1 MKKKCCLSFGK
12 CRKKFWLLIL
22 VAFIIDV
29 LLIVL
34 LYYFSSSTSIDISYY
49 SSINMLPFLF
59 FENLCQSF
67 MFIPHLIH
75 KKLNASKTSSS
86 KLIKAP
92 TNLIFNRGNVTFSFR
107 EKIYFI
113 FFLLLKLFTEIFYIT
128 YLHYIISNASLT
140 NELTYFFQFE
150 LIFLFLISK
159 LFYNIKYYKH
169 QYISIII
176 LTIFDLFFF
185 VFKFYTQIAHNFF
198 LHLHCHIIYSFLKST
213 VTVYIKGLME
223 HKYISPYKAC
233 FQFGF
238 YNLIIVTIV
247 YIIASF
253 FPCEG
258 YLCLEE
264 YNEKTYFGNILLIF
278 NVNIFI
284 MLLFFTLKAIV
295 LVLNYVIINEFSVC
309 HSFLLIQITQ
319 IIENAII
326 LSLDFGSSDKTYDI
340 LLAFIFV
347 FFALNIFFIL
357 LFLEIIEINCCNINY
372 NTKKNIAERATIDVE
387 MEFEELNVDNNS
399 QAPLYD
405 DN

>member
-86 KLIKAP
+86 KLMKAQ

-128 YLHYIISNASLT
+128 HLLYIISNASLT

-169 QYISIII
+169 QY
-176 LTIFDLFFF
+176 
-185 VFKFYTQIAHNFF
+185 
-198 LHLHCHIIYSFLKST
+198 
-213 VTVYIKGLME
+213 YI
-223 HKYISPYKAC
+223 
-233 FQFGF
+233 
-238 YNLIIVTIV
+238 
-247 YIIASF
+247 
-253 FPCEG
+253 
-258 YLCLEE
+258 
-264 YNEKTYFGNILLIF
+264 
-278 NVNIFI
+278 
-284 MLLFFTLKAIV
+284 
-295 LVLNYVIINEFSVC
+295 VI
-309 HSFLLIQITQ
+309 
-319 IIENAII
+319 
-326 LSLDFGSSDKTYDI
+326 
-340 LLAFIFV
+340 
-347 FFALNIFFIL
+347 
-357 LFLEIIEINCCNINY
+357 
-372 NTKKNIAERATIDVE
+372 
-387 MEFEELNVDNNS
+387 
-399 QAPLYD
+399 
-405 DN
+405 